1 MILWWIN
8 ASFLIILL
16 LENGRSVRIND
27 RFILQYQK
35 DIFGKELSQFYPIMM
50 VNGNY
55 QLQLPTETI
64 SFVSRYVSEG
74 RSGFASLTC
83 LHDCYEEYPV
93 CKRCRLETFHS
104 EYAVW
109 IHGYCHGVPW
119 LAQSKT
125 WYVVFE
131 NFVTRLA
138 YHSLRPQTILC
149 YAVCLNVRSLYC
161 LICWALHRFYHNHH
175 RKI

>member
-74 RSGFASLTC
+74 RSGFVSLTC
-83 LHDCYEEYPV
+83 LHDCYEEYSV
-93 CKRCRLETFHS
+93 CVRDADWKLSIQSTQSGFMGIVMESHGLHSQKRD
-104 EYAVW
+104 
-109 IHGYCHGVPW
+109 
-119 LAQSKT
+119 
-125 WYVVFE
+125 
-131 NFVTRLA
+131 
-138 YHSLRPQTILC
+138 ILF
-149 YAVCLNVRSLYC
+149 L
-161 LICWALHRFYHNHH
+161 
-175 RKI
+175 KIL

>member
-1 MILWWIN
+1 M
-8 ASFLIILL
+8 IILL

-74 RSGFASLTC
+74 RSECTHGELILHVDRFLIIATTGNIRDEERIFSIHSMQSGFTKFIYNC
-83 LHDCYEEYPV
+83 
-93 CKRCRLETFHS
+93 
-104 EYAVW
+104 
-109 IHGYCHGVPW
+109 
-119 LAQSKT
+119 
-125 WYVVFE
+125 
-131 NFVTRLA
+131 
-138 YHSLRPQTILC
+138 
-149 YAVCLNVRSLYC
+149 
-161 LICWALHRFYHNHH
+161 
-175 RKI
+175 